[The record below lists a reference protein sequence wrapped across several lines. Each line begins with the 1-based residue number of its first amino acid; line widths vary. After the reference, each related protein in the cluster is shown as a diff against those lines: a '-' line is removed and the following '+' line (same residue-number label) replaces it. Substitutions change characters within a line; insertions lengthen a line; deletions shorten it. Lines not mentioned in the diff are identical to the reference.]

1 MTTSLGGVPAE
12 TAPAPPPA
20 TLRQVVDVV
29 EGLYPARWAE
39 GFDAV
44 GLVTGDLEAPVRRV
58 LLAVDPRPEV
68 AAEAITTRADLLL
81 VHHPLMLRAVHSVA
95 TDTWSGRVLH
105 DLVRGGC
112 ALLTAHTNADRARPG
127 VNDALAR
134 VLGLTALEP
143 LEPMPADLDDPPT
156 PAGPRGLGRLGELEH
171 PMPLRSFAQVVADA
185 LPATAAGVK
194 VAGDAE
200 AVVRRVAVCGGSGGS
215 LVARAAAAGADVM
228 VTSDL
233 RHHPASESRDTHPGL
248 ALVDVAHWAS
258 EWPWLFGAAEQL
270 ATALGGA
277 GIHVDV
283 DVSRRRT
290 DPWTFHLPSSGSL
303 LR

>member
-1 MTTSLGGVPAE
+1 MSSDGPPA
-12 TAPAPPPA
+12 ALPA
-20 TLRQVVDVV
+20 TLRQVVEVV
-29 EGLYPARWAE
+29 EGLYPPRWAE

-44 GLVTGDLEAPVRRV
+44 GLVAGDLEAPVRKV
-58 LLAVDPRPEV
+58 LLAIDPRPEV

-81 VHHPLMLRAVHSVA
+81 VHHPLFLSAVHSVA
-95 TDTWSGRVLH
+95 TDTWGGRVVH
-105 DLVRGGC
+105 DLVRSGC
-112 ALLTAHTNADRARPG
+112 ALLTAHTNADSARPG

-134 VLGLTALEP
+134 VLGLTSLEP
-143 LEPMPADLDDPPT
+143 LAPMSADLDVPPVA
-156 PAGPRGLGRLGELEH
+156 AGPRGLGRVGELEH
-171 PMPLRSFAQVVADA
+171 ALPLRAFAQVVADA
-185 LPATAAGVK
+185 LPATAQGVRI
-194 VAGDAE
+194 AGDSE

-215 LVARAAAAGADVM
+215 LLDRAAESGADVM

-233 RHHPASESRDTHPGL
+233 RHHPASESRDAHHGL

-270 ATALGGA
+270 ATALGA
-277 GIHVDV
+277 VDIQVDV

>member
-1 MTTSLGGVPAE
+1 MPTDARA
-12 TAPAPPPA
+12 TAPPA
-20 TLRQVVDVV
+20 TLKQVVDVV

-44 GLVTGDLEAPVRRV
+44 GLVVGDLEAPVRKI

-81 VHHPLMLRAVHSVA
+81 VHHPLFLTPVHSTA
-95 TDTWSGRVLH
+95 TDTWGGRVAH
-105 DLVRGGC
+105 DLVRAGC

-143 LEPMPADLDDPPT
+143 LEPMPAHLDEPRVA
-156 PAGPRGLGRLGELEH
+156 AGPRGLGRVGDLEH
-171 PMPLRSFAQVVADA
+171 ALPLRAFAQVVADA

-215 LVARAAAAGADVM
+215 LLDRAAAVGADVM

-233 RHHPASESRDTHPGL
+233 RHHPASESRDAHHEL
-248 ALVDVAHWAS
+248 ALIDVAHWAS

-277 GIHVDV
+277 GIFVDV